1 MWDVR
6 KDDFMIAKMRT
17 IPQLVREAKAEDP
30 NTPLNEHFI
39 RCLVKRGEIKTV
51 TVNRKTLISVSAFN
65 EYMNRVSDEPG
76 GSFGKIRKIM

>member
-1 MWDVR
+1 
-6 KDDFMIAKMRT
+6 MIAKMRT

-51 TVNRKTLISVSAFN
+51 TVNRKTLISVAAFN
-65 EYMNRVSDEPG
+65 EYMNRVSDAEPMQ
-76 GSFGKIRKIM
+76 GSKIRKII

>member
-1 MWDVR
+1 
-6 KDDFMIAKMRT
+6 MIAKMRT

-65 EYMNRVSDEPG
+65 EYMNRVADAEPMQ
-76 GSFGKIRKIM
+76 GSKIRKII

>member
-1 MWDVR
+1 
-6 KDDFMIAKMRT
+6 MIAKMRT

-51 TVNRKTLISVSAFN
+51 TVNRKTLISVAAFN
-65 EYMNRVSDEPG
+65 EYMNRVSDAEPG
-76 GSFGKIRKIM
+76 GNSKIRRIG